1 MTSEIDRARRELANY
16 PGDEIPVVVAV
27 TIMSRGTGLKIHLL
41 TPDEIP
47 RALSHAKVLI
57 REEKVHER
65 PSAVK
70 NEVVRSSEEQWQ
82 FLSTDARTLVGA
94 LWTSEVN
101 SDLVMTTLDPIQP
114 KDKMLN
120 PFENLLATRER
131 FPLGSRQDSG
141 DQGPMD

>member
-1 MTSEIDRARRELANY
+1 MTSEIDRKRQELANY

-120 PFENLLATRER
+120 LFENLLATRER